1 MMHCK
6 HCGTL
11 NPAEAGFCGNC
22 GKNLEQLASDDF
34 TRQRNPVLQADA
46 LTQISGPHIP
56 ISSSNPATPPP
67 AYTTPPTTP
76 ITPMHRPTPFPASTP
91 EEEEEERRKRAAL
104 LGLPLIGAAFEQAPN
119 NVPTIQGTPSQPGIP
134 GANGTPNMPS
144 PMSNMQAGLMPG
156 PGGNFTPGGLP
167 TVAQPPISLPPP
179 VYTPPTSSPQPG
191 PPGSPQPTTPPS
203 HPGCLS
209 WLLIALT
216 VLVILASIGTLGL
229 VLFTPALSLD
239 GASVVQVGNT
249 YQLSGQGFLPGT
261 SVTLTL
267 DGNTPILFAAGSP
280 PGSVRQT
287 HMQVGNV
294 LSTQHPTLGSNTLT
308 VSALGTFKVSL
319 HIDNTWHPGKHTI
332 QASGSSVQHTASLE
346 VTVTQ
351 NGVHL
356 PTPTTTAT
364 STPTTTDT
372 PTGTDTPVPTDTP
385 ATTDTPAS
393 NPPALDVVNPAS
405 VSLSATAGSNQS
417 TTATVTL
424 TTRGSGTLTWQ
435 SSWNAS
441 WLNVYPSQGQIEAPG
456 TQTIQVSANA
466 SQLKAGTYTT
476 SVVFSSQASSSYS
489 TLTVTLTVKAA
500 TVVCINTSPT
510 SIAMK
515 SVNGGMD
522 RAQITLT
529 NCGNVSSDWSA
540 TSSATWLN
548 LSLSSGTLSAGQQ
561 ATTLAT
567 APNRVQLKDGTY
579 IGYLTFTSGSKQ
591 VTVTVTLTVSTII
604 T

>member
-1 MMHCK
+1 MVF
-6 HCGTL
+6 TS
-11 NPAEAGFCGNC
+11 
-22 GKNLEQLASDDF
+22 QL
-34 TRQRNPVLQADA
+34 
-46 LTQISGPHIP
+46 
-56 ISSSNPATPPP
+56 
-67 AYTTPPTTP
+67 
-76 ITPMHRPTPFPASTP
+76 
-91 EEEEEERRKRAAL
+91 
-104 LGLPLIGAAFEQAPN
+104 
-119 NVPTIQGTPSQPGIP
+119 
-134 GANGTPNMPS
+134 
-144 PMSNMQAGLMPG
+144 
-156 PGGNFTPGGLP
+156 
-167 TVAQPPISLPPP
+167 QPPLRPAPHHYGYSNGHGHSRSYG
-179 VYTPPTSSPQPG
+179 YTRDHGYSCIKS
-191 PPGSPQPTTPPS
+191 
-203 HPGCLS
+203 
-209 WLLIALT
+209 
-216 VLVILASIGTLGL
+216 
-229 VLFTPALSLD
+229 
-239 GASVVQVGNT
+239 
-249 YQLSGQGFLPGT
+249 
-261 SVTLTL
+261 
-267 DGNTPILFAAGSP
+267 
-280 PGSVRQT
+280 
-287 HMQVGNV
+287 
-294 LSTQHPTLGSNTLT
+294 
-308 VSALGTFKVSL
+308 
-319 HIDNTWHPGKHTI
+319 
-332 QASGSSVQHTASLE
+332 
-346 VTVTQ
+346 
-351 NGVHL
+351 
-356 PTPTTTAT
+356 
-364 STPTTTDT
+364 
-372 PTGTDTPVPTDTP
+372 
-385 ATTDTPAS
+385 
-393 NPPALDVVNPAS
+393 PALDVVNPAS